1 MVTRT
6 SGTSTTAIVWLVL
19 SALLVLSP
27 LSEAKRALGGGGR
40 KTSSGGGHTT
50 RRQPDTH
57 VTKPTY
63 SISSGNSHADQAKLS
78 YPNYNAQPNR
88 PASAPSS
95 SNSQPIGWNV
105 PNNQHGAAGPPPAY
119 SPSNVAGGAKT
130 NLHEPPPAY
139 QKPNYGAPPPNYNQ
153 ATGTHYGSASYPQQQ
168 LPAGA
173 TYHSPNNLPPGAT
186 LYNSPS
192 HVPGGYPMA
201 GGYPMGGGYHAPG
214 GGGGGYYPANSVP
227 AGASYFPAG
236 GQLPPGAVL
245 YSSPP
250 QQTSSGLGFG
260 SGLAAG
266 AIGGA
271 ILGHVLTPTQTKV
284 VEQAPAAGNAAGGG
298 DRVIIINNTGQPINA
313 TDANGAT
320 IINAGGTPA
329 PATSGDAA
337 AAAAAAPM
345 APLAPLV
352 PMTAGDMN
360 NTTVAPMPADMTN
373 ATNPE
378 QAAPPAPGGIICVP
392 VRVNATDPNDA
403 SKMMEVE
410 QIACYPAPP
419 PAAAPAADGSMDP
432 AAPPP
437 PPAEGSAPLA
447 PMQPVP
453 AGGSQQ
459 LQQST
464 LVGEQNAKPADSG
477 AKREQQQGLLGLI
490 VCFVVSY
497 LLVH

>member
-1 MVTRT
+1 MVTRI
-6 SGTSTTAIVWLVL
+6 SGTIVLVL
-19 SALLVLSP
+19 SALLLLSPP

-63 SISSGNSHADQAKLS
+63 SVSSGNSHADQAKLS

-95 SNSQPIGWNV
+95 SNNQPIGWNV
-105 PNNQHGAAGPPPAY
+105 PNNQHAAGPPPAY

-130 NLHEPPPAY
+130 NIHEPPPVY

-186 LYNSPS
+186 LYNNPS

-201 GGYPMGGGYHAPG
+201 GGYPMGGGGYHAPS
-214 GGGGGYYPANSVP
+214 GGYYPANSVP

-236 GQLPPGAVL
+236 GQLPPGAVM

-271 ILGHVLTPTQTKV
+271 ILGHVLTPSHTKV

-329 PATSGDAA
+329 PATSDAA
-337 AAAAAAPM
+337 AAAVPM
-345 APLAPLV
+345 APLAPLA
-352 PMTAGDMN
+352 PMPAGDMN
-360 NTTVAPMPADMTN
+360 NTSPAPMAPMADGTN

-378 QAAPPAPGGIICVP
+378 QPPAPAPGGIICVP

-403 SKMMEVE
+403 TKMMEVE

-419 PAAAPAADGSMDP
+419 PAAMDP
-432 AAPPP
+432 AAPGQQ
-437 PPAEGSAPLA
+437 PPADGSAPLA

-453 AGGSQQ
+453 AGGSEQ

-464 LVGEQNAKPADSG
+464 LVGEQNAKTADSG
-477 AKREQQQGLLGLI
+477 ANRQQQQQQGLIGLI

-497 LLVH
+497 LLAY